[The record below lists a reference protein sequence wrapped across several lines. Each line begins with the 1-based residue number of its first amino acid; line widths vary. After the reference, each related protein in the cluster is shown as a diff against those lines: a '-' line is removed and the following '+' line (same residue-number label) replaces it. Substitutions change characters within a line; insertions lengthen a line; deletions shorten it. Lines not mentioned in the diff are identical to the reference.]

1 MKRTFILYFFAVI
14 LSGSSLSSGLPA
26 NVTASSIQ
34 EPGFSPD
41 KAFDGNM
48 GTRWS
53 SKFEDPQ
60 WLQIDLLENRALA
73 GLTIFWED
81 AFASAYDVLLS
92 EDAENWIKV
101 FGTNSS
107 DGKTDDIYFKMT
119 EARYIRIVCNKR
131 ATGWGASILEITL
144 KEPGETP
151 DIKVSSGDAE
161 PLNIMD
167 GDFTTCWNSE
177 DGDSEWVEI
186 DLKKEKGLGGFE
198 IKWGESY
205 PKSYKIQV
213 SRNGEDWKTVFETS
227 RSNGGR
233 DLIYIDETDARHIKI
248 LCENSAGNKFSL
260 CELTL
265 KGKDESATVERL
277 YNVMAEDSPA
287 GYFPDWIYN
296 KQEYWTV
303 TGAPSD
309 PVESLISSYGAIE
322 PGKESFLLMPYLY
335 IDGKFIAAGD
345 VKITQKLEDEYL
357 PIPSVVWE
365 YQNLIFEQKI
375 FTWGDENTS
384 SSYVIYTLDNTGGKP
399 LKGKLFITIRA
410 LQLSP
415 KWQHGGISKI
425 SALDFVGKN
434 DGALVKVNNKDSIV
448 FLRKPSE
455 SGGVSFKEGEIIEY
469 IADGKVPDRKTV
481 LDPEGII
488 SGASV
493 FDFNIPAG
501 RKKQFYF
508 VLPLRGDVDVE
519 GLLSCKNPEEKFSGI
534 LAETEDYWKSQLN
547 TFEIDIPQKELV
559 DVMKANLAYL
569 LVNRDF
575 VSLHPGPRNY
585 ERSWIRDGSVQ
596 CAALLKTGHYEE
608 VRDYLDWISK
618 SQKPGGEIPCM
629 LELNGQMPGW
639 GKDWFEWDG
648 QGAYIFAVADYY
660 RFTKDKDFVIRNFDS
675 IVKAL
680 KFLEELRAK
689 RLTDEYKNTPFYGI
703 LPESNSHEGYF
714 PAQHSL
720 WDDFWALKGW
730 KDGQFLAKVAGR
742 EELTG
747 WMKKEET
754 ELRKN
759 LLNNI
764 ELLQKQ
770 KNIKNIPGC
779 FEKADFDATSTAI
792 SVWPTGEYSHLQ
804 REDLMY
810 TLDTYYDGTFYPRI
824 EKGLTAAYTPYEIRN
839 ATAYLMLGEKD
850 KALKMINYFLNDMR
864 PRPWKHWAEV
874 VHEEYFRPQYL
885 GDMPHTWIGAIAVNF
900 IRSMFVYEQDNRIVL
915 AAGVDDKWLD
925 SPQGVKVKN
934 LPTYFGDI
942 NYDIKKEEN
951 VITADIYGDAGCSGG
966 FVLKVPLKDKAVCA
980 ELNGE
985 RVENIS
991 GGEIVFTKL
1000 PANIKIYC
1008 ND

>member
-14 LSGSSLSSGLPA
+14 LLGSSLSSGLPA
-26 NVTASSIQ
+26 NVTASSVQ

-60 WLQIDLLENRALA
+60 WIQIDLLENRELA

-81 AFASAYDVLLS
+81 AFASSYDVLLS
-92 EDAENWIKV
+92 EDAENWVKV
-101 FGTNSS
+101 FGTSGS
-107 DGKTDDIYFKMT
+107 DGKTDDIYFKKA
-119 EARYIRIVCNKR
+119 EARYIKIVCNKR
-131 ATGWGASILEITL
+131 ATGWGASILEVTL

-151 DIKVSSGDAE
+151 DIKVSSGETD

-167 GDFTTCWNSE
+167 GDFSTCWNS
-177 DGDSEWVEI
+177 GGADSEQVEI

-205 PKSYKIQV
+205 PGSYEIQ
-213 SRNGEDWKTVFETS
+213 SSKNGEDWKTVFKTS

-233 DLIYIDETDARHIKI
+233 DLIYIDKTDARYIKI
-248 LCENSAGNKFSL
+248 LCEKSTGARFCL

-322 PGKESFLLMPYLY
+322 PGKESFVLMPYLY
-335 IDGKFIAAGD
+335 IGGKFIAPGD
-345 VKITQKLEDEYL
+345 VEISQKLKEAYL
-357 PIPSVVWE
+357 PIPSVIWKYKDLV
-365 YQNLIFEQKI
+365 FEQKI
-375 FTWGDENTS
+375 FAWADKNS
-384 SSYVIYTLDNTGGKP
+384 SLSYVVYTFDNTGSRP
-399 LKGKLFITIRA
+399 MKGKLFLSIRA
-410 LQLSP
+410 FQLSP
-415 KWQHGGISKI
+415 AWQHGGVAKI
-425 SALDFVGKN
+425 SALDFVEKGN
-434 DGALVKVNNKDSIV
+434 GMLVKVNNKDAVVS
-448 FLRKPSE
+448 LQKPAGF
-455 SGGVSFKEGEIIEY
+455 GGISFKEGEIIEY
-469 IADGKVPDRKTV
+469 ITEGKIPDKKTV
-481 LDPEGII
+481 FDPEGII
-488 SGASV
+488 SGAAG
-493 FDFNIPAG
+493 FNLNIPAG
-501 RKKQFYF
+501 AKQSFYF
-508 VLPLRGDVDVE
+508 VLPLSGGKDVDK
-519 GLLSCKNPEEKFSGI
+519 LLSHKNPAKEFENI
-534 LAETEDYWKSQLN
+534 LKKTVDYWKEQLD
-547 TFEIDIPQKELV
+547 TFEIDIPQKELM

-585 ERSWIRDGSVQ
+585 ERSWIRDGSVM

-608 VRDYLDWISK
+608 VRDYLDWVSK
-618 SQKPGGEIPCM
+618 SQKPSGEIPCM
-629 LELNGQMPGW
+629 HELNGQMPGW
-639 GKDWFEWDG
+639 GRDWIEWDG
-648 QGAYIFAVADYY
+648 QGAYIFAIADYY
-660 RFTKDKDFVIRNFDS
+660 RFTKDKDFVLKHFDS
-675 IVKAL
+675 VVKAL
-680 KFLEELRAK
+680 KFLEELRTR

-730 KDGQFLAKVAGR
+730 KDGQYLAKIAGR

-770 KNIKNIPGC
+770 KNIRNIPGC

-792 SVWPTGEYSHLQ
+792 SVWPTGEYTYLKK
-804 REDLMY
+804 EDLMF
-810 TLDTYYDGTFYPRI
+810 TLDTYYSDTFYPRT
-824 EKGLTAAYTPYEIRN
+824 EKGLTSAYTPYEIRT

-850 KALKMINYFLNDMR
+850 KALKMINYFLGDMR
-864 PRPWKHWAEV
+864 PRAWKHWAEV
-874 VHEEYFRPQYL
+874 VHEEYFRPQYI
-885 GDMPHTWIGAIAVNF
+885 GDMPHTWIGAIAINF
-900 IRSMFVYEQDNRIVL
+900 IRTMFVYEQDNRIVIG
-915 AAGVDDKWLD
+915 AGIDDEWLN
-925 SPQGVKVKN
+925 SPAGIKVRR
-934 LPTYFGDI
+934 LPTYFGNV
-942 NYDIKKEEN
+942 NYDIKKENNIVTAN
-951 VITADIYGDAGCSGG
+951 VYGDAACSGG
-966 FVLKVPLKDKAVCA
+966 FVLKIPCGKSAVYA
-980 ELNGE
+980 ELDGE
-985 RVENIS
+985 RIENIIRE
-991 GGEIVFTKL
+991 EIVFSRL
-1000 PANIKIYC
+1000 PADIKIYYR
-1008 ND
+1008 D